1 MNIGPL
7 LKKKL
12 MNIGWFVWSSNMCI
26 HMPPNAIALTFC
38 IKKLYIYIC
47 WFSAGLQ
54 WVNKRATGKDHGHI
68 VSDHAI
74 LLDWFWWLVEIDDNK

>member
-7 LKKKL
+7 LKINL
-12 MNIGWFVWSSNMCI
+12 WILVDLFEAWTFI
-26 HMPPNAIALTFC
+26 HMPPNAFALTFC
-38 IKKLYIYIC
+38 IKKSYIYIC

-54 WVNKRATGKDHGHI
+54 WVNKRATSKDRGHI

-74 LLDWFWWLVEIDDNK
+74 LLYWFWWLVEIDDNK